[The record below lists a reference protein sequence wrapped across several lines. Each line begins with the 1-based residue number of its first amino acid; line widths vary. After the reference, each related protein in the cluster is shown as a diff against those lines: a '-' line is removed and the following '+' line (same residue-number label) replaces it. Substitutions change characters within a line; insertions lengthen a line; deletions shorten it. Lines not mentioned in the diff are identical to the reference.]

1 MGGRIPPVSMFPA
14 EDPRFRVRMLRLP
27 SGVSVR
33 VVECGDEDSRA
44 ILLYPGWACSVYTFR
59 FVLPELAEMGYR
71 AIAVDPKG
79 HGLSDK
85 PLGRSE
91 YTAEAIAADA
101 IDIFDAL
108 ALDNPVIGGH
118 SLGAVLAMHVAAER
132 REAIRALLLYSP
144 VGYRGVPGLTLYRL
158 LSPGFLR
165 WLFPYV
171 AWRWI
176 ADVTLRIGYGDVGK
190 PFARDVDEY
199 WAPTQFPEFTLAIR
213 DLLHQYDFGARR
225 PFRLDTISHPSLVL
239 YGTRD
244 RLLDPLVI
252 AKDAAGITD
261 AVVREIPGAGH
272 VICEETPDLVLEAT
286 GRFLSLLV

>member
-1 MGGRIPPVSMFPA
+1 MSMFPA
-14 EDPRFRVRMLRLP
+14 GDPRFRVRMLRLP
-27 SGVSVR
+27 AGVSIR
-33 VVECGDEDSRA
+33 VVECGAEASRP
-44 ILLYPGWACSVYTFR
+44 ILLYPGWACSAYTFR
-59 FVLPELAEMGYR
+59 FVLPALAEMGYR

-85 PLGRSE
+85 PLGPGE
-91 YTAEAIAADA
+91 YTGDAIAANA
-101 IDIFDAL
+101 VEIFDAL
-108 ALDNPVIGGH
+108 ALDHPVVGGH

-132 REAIRALLLYSP
+132 GDSIRALLLYSP

-158 LSPGFLR
+158 LSPGLLR

-190 PFARDVDEY
+190 PLPRDVDEY

-213 DLLHQYDFGARR
+213 DLLHQYDFGRRR
-225 PFRLDTISHPSLVL
+225 PFRLDSITHPSLVL
-239 YGTRD
+239 YGARD
-244 RLLDPLVI
+244 RLLDPRI
-252 AKDAAGITD
+252 TARDTAAITD
-261 AVVREIPGAGH
+261 AVVRGIPGAGH
-272 VICEETPDLVLEAT
+272 VICEETPEVVLEAT

>member
-1 MGGRIPPVSMFPA
+1 MFPA

-27 SGVSVR
+27 TGVSIR
-33 VVECGDEDSRA
+33 VVECGDEA
-44 ILLYPGWACSVYTFR
+44 APPVLLYPGWACSVYTFR
-59 FVLPELAEMGYR
+59 FMLPGLADMGYR

-85 PLGRSE
+85 PSGRGE
-91 YTAEAIAADA
+91 YTGEAIAADA
-101 IDIFDAL
+101 LHIFDAL
-108 ALDNPVIGGH
+108 ALENPIIGGH

-132 REAIRALLLYSP
+132 GDSIRALLLYSP

-158 LSPGFLR
+158 LSPGFMR

-176 ADVTLRIGYGDVGK
+176 ADITLRTGYGEIGK
-190 PFARDVDEY
+190 PLPRDVNEY

-213 DLLHQYDFGARR
+213 DMLHQYDFGRGN
-225 PFRLDTISHPSLVL
+225 PFRLDTIAHPSLVL

-244 RLLDPLVI
+244 RLLDPHVT
-252 AKDAAGITD
+252 AKDATGIAD

-272 VICEETPDLVLEAT
+272 VICEETPEVVLEAT
-286 GRFLSLLV
+286 ERFLSLLV